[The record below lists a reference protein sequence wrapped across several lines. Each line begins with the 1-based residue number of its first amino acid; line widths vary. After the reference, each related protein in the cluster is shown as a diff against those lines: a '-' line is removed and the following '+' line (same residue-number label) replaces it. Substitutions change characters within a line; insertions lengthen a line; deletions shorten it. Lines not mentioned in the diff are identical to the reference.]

1 VNHALNRALAA
12 AGMSPDEAARK
23 ERLFA
28 SAEAA
33 LLTRNVSSIHR
44 FFVPGRI
51 EVLGKHTDY
60 AGGRSLLC
68 AAERGICVAAGPRS
82 DAAVRIID
90 AVDGRNIEFN
100 LGAELE
106 IAKSGWTVYPMTVG
120 RRIARNFDGQLR
132 GAEISFS
139 NDLPRASGMSSSSAL
154 VVAIFSVL
162 SRMNQLDQRPEY
174 HSNIRSREELAGY
187 LGCIEN
193 GQSFGSLAG
202 DRGVGTFG
210 GSEDHTAIVCSQSGM
225 LRQFSFC
232 PVHPERA
239 VKLPDGCAFV
249 VATSGVTAS
258 KIGTARDQYNRVSM
272 AAEAVRDVA
281 RACLGSGI
289 PTLRDALAVSADAP
303 DRIRAALK
311 KSSVPGFSP
320 ETLLDRFNQ
329 FVLESEEVIPAAGDA
344 LQRADL
350 HTFGDLVDRSQQ
362 AAEHWLG
369 NQIPETI
376 ELARIARRLGAVA
389 ASSCGAGFGGSV
401 WSLVSRADAAEFL
414 QAWKHNYE
422 QLFPEP
428 ATHSQFFVTGAGPAS
443 MEL

>member
-1 VNHALNRALAA
+1 
-12 AGMSPDEAARK
+12 MSPDEAAHK
-23 ERLFA
+23 EQHFA

-33 LLTRNVSSIHR
+33 LLTRGVSCMHR
-44 FFVPGRI
+44 FFIPGRI
-51 EVLGKHTDY
+51 EILGKHTDY

-82 DAAVRIID
+82 DATVRISD
-90 AVDGRNIEFN
+90 AVDGRSIEFK
-100 LGAELE
+100 LSAELE
-106 IAKSGWTVYPMTVG
+106 IPKSGWTVYPMTVG
-120 RRIARNFDGQLR
+120 RRIARNFGGQLC

-154 VVAIFSVL
+154 VVAMFSVL

-174 HSNIRSREELAGY
+174 LSNIRSQEELAGY

-202 DRGVGTFG
+202 DKGVGTFG

-225 LRQFSFC
+225 LGQFSFC
-232 PVHPERA
+232 PIHPERA
-239 VKLPDGCAFV
+239 VKLPAGCVFV
-249 VATSGVTAS
+249 VATCGVTAS
-258 KIGTARDQYNRVSM
+258 KIGAARDQYNRISK
-272 AAEAVRDVA
+272 AADAARDVA
-281 RACLGSGI
+281 RDSLGSRI

-303 DRIRAALK
+303 DRIRVALK
-311 KSSVPGFSP
+311 KSSLPNFSP

-329 FVLESEEVIPAAGDA
+329 FVLESEELIPAAGDA
-344 LQRADL
+344 LERADL

-362 AAEHWLG
+362 AAERWLG

-376 ELARIARRLGAVA
+376 ELARIARRLGAHA
-389 ASSCGAGFGGSV
+389 ASSFGAGFGGSV
-401 WSLVSRADAAEFL
+401 WSLISRADAPKFL
-414 QAWKHNYE
+414 QAWKQNYE